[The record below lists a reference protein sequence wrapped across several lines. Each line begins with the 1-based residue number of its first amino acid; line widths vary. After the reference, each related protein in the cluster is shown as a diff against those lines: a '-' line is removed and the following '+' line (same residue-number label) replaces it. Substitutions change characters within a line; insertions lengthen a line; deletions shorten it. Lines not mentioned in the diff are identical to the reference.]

1 MRLATVMT
9 LIVVQH
15 FAKKAKPETAPSYEI
30 RQFSSEPGIY
40 FERTGQLQQVEATWK
55 LAIKIDVAA
64 LGNRYHQLQEFLQQA
79 EEVCETIIA
88 KDTQQTCK
96 NILHTIEKNNKKL
109 TQLLTRLQTI
119 YKTNNNKRGLIDA
132 IGTISKTLFGT
143 MDADDAK
150 HIQEQLELIQNQQ
163 QTLRHTAKSQLK
175 VINATI
181 GHMEALEKSLYHNE
195 QLMTNVT
202 RRLQLDTALYA
213 KREEIDEQLLIL
225 TAITEDLMEDVKDT
239 IDYLTYSREG
249 VILTRLLP
257 IEKIITELKE
267 ATSQLTQGSHFL
279 FKTRVE
285 NWNEIQNYVEIN
297 AYYDKPNIYTI
308 IKFPVVA
315 YPVYDIIKTTPLPV
329 PNHANIFTFLR
340 ITHNILAIDKENH
353 NYITLEERDLNDCK
367 RNGAEYVCDRN
378 CPIYFV
384 GTNAPCE
391 VQVYVGTPGYVN
403 ACERRQMVSDV
414 TLWVALSEPQA
425 WLFSAPRKQKIAIQC
440 NDQAEQ
446 KVEIERTGKLS
457 INENCKLTT
466 PDIIIKTKRQTTMR
480 QIEMHLADF
489 NLTLTN
495 INKNINEQAKKE
507 IRLEPVIRIFFN
519 VGIFVDLSDCIYM
532 CCARGSYILYM
543 GPAV

>member
-1 MRLATVMT
+1 T
-9 LIVVQH
+9 LIVVQL

-79 EEVCETIIA
+79 EE
-88 KDTQQTCK
+88 
-96 NILHTIEKNNKKL
+96 
-109 TQLLTRLQTI
+109 TI
-119 YKTNNNKRGLIDA
+119 YKTTNNKRGLIDA

-150 HIQEQLELIQNQQ
+150 HIQDQLELMQNQQ
-163 QTLRHTAKSQLK
+163 QTLRHTAKSQIK

-195 QLMTNVT
+195 QLMANVT
-202 RRLQLDTALYA
+202 RRIQLETALYA

-225 TAITEDLMEDVKDT
+225 TTITEDLMEDVKDT

-257 IEKIITELKE
+257 IEEITTELQE
-267 ATSQLTQGSHFL
+267 ATSQLTQGSHFP

-285 NWNEIQNYVEIN
+285 NWNEIQNYVEIS

-340 ITHNILAIDKENH
+340 TTHNILAIDKENH

-446 KVEIERTGKLS
+446 K
-457 INENCKLTT
+457 
-466 PDIIIKTKRQTTMR
+466 
-480 QIEMHLADF
+480 
-489 NLTLTN
+489 
-495 INKNINEQAKKE
+495 
-507 IRLEPVIRIFFN
+507 
-519 VGIFVDLSDCIYM
+519 
-532 CCARGSYILYM
+532 
-543 GPAV
+543 